1 VQKIGQ
7 KEKIERT
14 KSKYFL
20 LENTIATEE
29 LTRSKLSS
37 RNQDRKSM
45 QLKSEIIV
53 LPLWRRGILRSIPFP
68 FLLSVLSLF
77 PYLCFIE
84 RSGVGLCF
92 GHSYFC
98 SELL

>member
-53 LPLWRRGILRSIPFP
+53 LPPVEERYSQIDSLSFPSFCPFSIP
-68 FLLSVLSLF
+68 LS
-77 PYLCFIE
+77 
-84 RSGVGLCF
+84 
-92 GHSYFC
+92 
-98 SELL
+98 